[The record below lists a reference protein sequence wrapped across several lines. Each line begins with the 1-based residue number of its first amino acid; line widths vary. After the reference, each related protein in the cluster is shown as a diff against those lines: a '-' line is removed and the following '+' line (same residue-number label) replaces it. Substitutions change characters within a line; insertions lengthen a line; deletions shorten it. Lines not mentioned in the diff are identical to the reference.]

1 MMKVFKS
8 KEEEPTAPGQVS
20 IKKRSR
26 VPGVM
31 ITQFVEGIP
40 PGKSHP
46 DFSRKPIALTIQ
58 EGKLAV
64 FKAIVTGDPTPTIRW
79 IRSNGDT
86 SDKEKYITVYNQV
99 TGEHQLQMPNV
110 AVDQADTYKCLAEN
124 ELGFATVTAALNV
137 IEIGFNKSKAL
148 QEARRAQREHPADFK
163 KTLKTRADRPKNERK
178 DGEVDE
184 KFWELLL
191 SADRKDYERICAEY
205 GVTDFRWMLKKLNE
219 KKREIE
225 EQQAQYIDYLGNLKH
240 IEMKSPA
247 CAQFEF
253 EIDLKDPNA
262 RIFLYKDGNMIPF
275 SSDTDEKHSL
285 HQIGRRLIFS
295 VNGLTQDDAG
305 LYQVDIEGV
314 NVFSTDFKIP
324 VVDFLVKIQEVKAI
338 EREDAVFECV
348 LSAPFAK
355 ITWMGKSTPL
365 VQGKK
370 YGITVSEDML
380 IHRLL
385 VKDCMKVDTGIY
397 AAVAGIKSCN
407 AWLIVEADN
416 NPNNHGKKA
425 ARKTTQAGGSGDDLS
440 KVAAQQQAKLQ
451 KAREEKTEMLK
462 QHQAKQ
468 AVVPQAY
475 EHEPMTKP
483 PTGPQT
489 KPLAQTSCRLPVK
502 PPTMLPAESSSKPPS
517 TPPAEHPSKSP
528 STPPTKPPTMPPG
541 ESPSKTPAMPPAESL
556 PKPPTTLPVETLSK
570 LPTIPS
576 AEPLSKPPPTPPA
589 EPLSK
594 PPTTPPAEPPSKHPT
609 QPPTTPPAEPPCKP
623 PTTPTA
629 EPPVKPPVTSPD
641 ESKDQ
646 IKPNDKPIP
655 KSLCEGVN
663 EKTLEELEKEDKNME
678 KEEPEPENRY
688 HGYGQTT
695 PESLSEVVE
704 RKKNVR
710 TGPLVPNSIIAPGV
724 HFTCG
729 LQDVRAIMGQ
739 TAEMVCKLSSTN
751 CNGVWYKDGKELK
764 SIDDLKI
771 IKDGA
776 FHKLLI
782 SNCKEDDNGKYRFE
796 ADGHKTEAIL
806 IVEDPPKINKDD
818 LTKFSEPVI
827 IKVGQNATFSLSF
840 VGKEPVKIHWYNK
853 AEELF
858 NGTNIKIEKSS
869 SHSSLLLTKCQRKDT
884 GEIKLKLKNE
894 FGTTEAFSSLIVL
907 DKPTHPVGPTEV
919 IEASSSCVEFKWRP
933 PKDDGG
939 SSVTQYNLERQ
950 QLGRNTWKKIGNI
963 PGEAHYKDT
972 DVDHGRKY
980 CYRIRAITAEG
991 ISDVFETDDIQAG
1004 TKAYPGPPS
1013 TPKVDSAFKEC
1024 INLSW
1029 APPTKTG
1036 GTSIV
1041 GYNLEKRKRGSNLW
1055 SQVNPPDEPIRAK
1068 KYGVKDVVE
1077 GIEYEFRVS
1086 AINFSGVGD
1095 PSSPTEFVIARD
1107 PKKPPAKVIDL
1118 KVLDSTYSSLSLS
1131 WSKPKVEKGVQDE
1144 AKGYFVELRP
1154 AENTEWTHCNSNA
1167 IISTS
1172 FTILGLKS
1180 MAMYWVRVIATNEG
1194 GNGEPRDLDNYVI
1207 AMPPPVRP
1215 NFLDRKLKSFMV
1227 VRAGNSAR
1235 VNITFEASPMA
1246 NIIWVK
1252 DGIPMNKRVTV
1263 SNTEGTSQLLIP
1275 SAERCDSGIYTIT
1288 VKNIVGQETFS
1299 TEIRVTD
1306 DPKPPGPVELEENV
1320 PGTLTMSWSPSPD
1333 EKQDD
1338 RLHYTVAQR
1347 DSVKQTW
1354 HTVADHLFNNN
1365 FTAVNIMPGREYNF
1379 RVYAKNDMGLSQ
1391 ASKSPTWGIIRK
1403 KEKLTL
1409 NIPEPKTCNLDSAP
1423 IFTVPLKAH
1432 ISPEKYECYM
1442 SCAVRGNPSPHIT
1455 WYHNNISINTNT
1467 NYYITNT
1474 CGVCS
1479 LLILRVG
1486 SKDNGEYKVVAEN
1499 SVGHA
1504 ECTTKLTVRE

>member
-1 MMKVFKS
+1 MKVFKS

-137 IEIGFNKSKAL
+137 IET
-148 QEARRAQREHPADFK
+148 QREHPADFK

-489 KPLAQTSCRLPVK
+489 KPLAQTS
-502 PPTMLPAESSSKPPS
+502 S
-517 TPPAEHPSKSP
+517 
-528 STPPTKPPTMPPG
+528 
-541 ESPSKTPAMPPAESL
+541 
-556 PKPPTTLPVETLSK
+556 
-570 LPTIPS
+570 
-576 AEPLSKPPPTPPA
+576 
-589 EPLSK
+589 
-594 PPTTPPAEPPSKHPT
+594 
-609 QPPTTPPAEPPCKP
+609 
-623 PTTPTA
+623 
-629 EPPVKPPVTSPD
+629 
-641 ESKDQ
+641 
-646 IKPNDKPIP
+646 
-655 KSLCEGVN
+655 
-663 EKTLEELEKEDKNME
+663 
-678 KEEPEPENRY
+678 
-688 HGYGQTT
+688 
-695 PESLSEVVE
+695 
-704 RKKNVR
+704 
-710 TGPLVPNSIIAPGV
+710 PGV

-751 CNGVWYKDGKELK
+751 CNGVWYKDGKE

-1107 PKKPPAKVIDL
+1107 PK
-1118 KVLDSTYSSLSLS
+1118 
-1131 WSKPKVEKGVQDE
+1131 
-1144 AKGYFVELRP
+1144 
-1154 AENTEWTHCNSNA
+1154 
-1167 IISTS
+1167 
-1172 FTILGLKS
+1172 
-1180 MAMYWVRVIATNEG
+1180 M
-1194 GNGEPRDLDNYVI
+1194 
-1207 AMPPPVRP
+1207 RP

-1403 KEKLTL
+1403 KESNRIFTLTY
-1409 NIPEPKTCNLDSAP
+1409 TYSAP

-1504 ECTTKLTVRE
+1504 ECTTKLTVRGML

>member
-148 QEARRAQREHPADFK
+148 QEARRGI
-163 KTLKTRADRPKNERK
+163 ADRPKNERK

-425 ARKTTQAGGSGDDLS
+425 AQ
-440 KVAAQQQAKLQ
+440 
-451 KAREEKTEMLK
+451 
-462 QHQAKQ
+462 
-468 AVVPQAY
+468 
-475 EHEPMTKP
+475 
-483 PTGPQT
+483 
-489 KPLAQTSCRLPVK
+489 
-502 PPTMLPAESSSKPPS
+502 
-517 TPPAEHPSKSP
+517 
-528 STPPTKPPTMPPG
+528 
-541 ESPSKTPAMPPAESL
+541 
-556 PKPPTTLPVETLSK
+556 
-570 LPTIPS
+570 
-576 AEPLSKPPPTPPA
+576 
-589 EPLSK
+589 
-594 PPTTPPAEPPSKHPT
+594 
-609 QPPTTPPAEPPCKP
+609 
-623 PTTPTA
+623 
-629 EPPVKPPVTSPD
+629 
-641 ESKDQ
+641 
-646 IKPNDKPIP
+646 
-655 KSLCEGVN
+655 
-663 EKTLEELEKEDKNME
+663 
-678 KEEPEPENRY
+678 
-688 HGYGQTT
+688 
-695 PESLSEVVE
+695 
-704 RKKNVR
+704 
-710 TGPLVPNSIIAPGV
+710 
-724 HFTCG
+724 
-729 LQDVRAIMGQ
+729 
-739 TAEMVCKLSSTN
+739 
-751 CNGVWYKDGKELK
+751 
-764 SIDDLKI
+764 
-771 IKDGA
+771 
-776 FHKLLI
+776 
-782 SNCKEDDNGKYRFE
+782 
-796 ADGHKTEAIL
+796 
-806 IVEDPPKINKDD
+806 
-818 LTKFSEPVI
+818 
-827 IKVGQNATFSLSF
+827 
-840 VGKEPVKIHWYNK
+840 
-853 AEELF
+853 
-858 NGTNIKIEKSS
+858 
-869 SHSSLLLTKCQRKDT
+869 
-884 GEIKLKLKNE
+884 
-894 FGTTEAFSSLIVL
+894 
-907 DKPTHPVGPTEV
+907 
-919 IEASSSCVEFKWRP
+919 
-933 PKDDGG
+933 
-939 SSVTQYNLERQ
+939 
-950 QLGRNTWKKIGNI
+950 
-963 PGEAHYKDT
+963 
-972 DVDHGRKY
+972 
-980 CYRIRAITAEG
+980 
-991 ISDVFETDDIQAG
+991 
-1004 TKAYPGPPS
+1004 
-1013 TPKVDSAFKEC
+1013 
-1024 INLSW
+1024 
-1029 APPTKTG
+1029 
-1036 GTSIV
+1036 
-1041 GYNLEKRKRGSNLW
+1041 
-1055 SQVNPPDEPIRAK
+1055 
-1068 KYGVKDVVE
+1068 
-1077 GIEYEFRVS
+1077 
-1086 AINFSGVGD
+1086 
-1095 PSSPTEFVIARD
+1095 
-1107 PKKPPAKVIDL
+1107 
-1118 KVLDSTYSSLSLS
+1118 
-1131 WSKPKVEKGVQDE
+1131 
-1144 AKGYFVELRP
+1144 
-1154 AENTEWTHCNSNA
+1154 
-1167 IISTS
+1167 
-1172 FTILGLKS
+1172 
-1180 MAMYWVRVIATNEG
+1180 
-1194 GNGEPRDLDNYVI
+1194 
-1207 AMPPPVRP
+1207 
-1215 NFLDRKLKSFMV
+1215 
-1227 VRAGNSAR
+1227 
-1235 VNITFEASPMA
+1235 
-1246 NIIWVK
+1246 
-1252 DGIPMNKRVTV
+1252 
-1263 SNTEGTSQLLIP
+1263 
-1275 SAERCDSGIYTIT
+1275 
-1288 VKNIVGQETFS
+1288 
-1299 TEIRVTD
+1299 
-1306 DPKPPGPVELEENV
+1306 
-1320 PGTLTMSWSPSPD
+1320 
-1333 EKQDD
+1333 
-1338 RLHYTVAQR
+1338 
-1347 DSVKQTW
+1347 
-1354 HTVADHLFNNN
+1354 
-1365 FTAVNIMPGREYNF
+1365 
-1379 RVYAKNDMGLSQ
+1379 
-1391 ASKSPTWGIIRK
+1391 
-1403 KEKLTL
+1403 KLTL

-1504 ECTTKLTVRE
+1504 ECTTKLTVRGML